1 MNDIRSKFEEIWPLP
16 EGIYWDGDEYM
27 PEDDLDIAHQKYLEL
42 AVEHDVRL
50 DTFTRCQEMTAIYST
65 IVDDMI
71 REMELIN
78 SVSNELRVIGIA
90 REAIGRAKQKMG
102 VMK

>member
-1 MNDIRSKFEEIWPLP
+1 MSK
-16 EGIYWDGDEYM
+16 DK
-27 PEDDLDIAHQKYLEL
+27 EDAIAYK
-42 AVEHDVRL
+42 
-50 DTFTRCQEMTAIYST
+50 AI
-65 IVDDMI
+65 IDDMI

-78 SVSNELRVIGIA
+78 SVSTDLRAVGIA

>member
-1 MNDIRSKFEEIWPLP
+1 MKSTREQFEEIWPVP
-16 EGIYWDGDEYM
+16 RGVFWDESEYM
-27 PEDDLDIAHQKYLEL
+27 PCDLLDADEKYFEL
-42 AVEHDVRL
+42 ATEWDARL
-50 DTFTRCQEMTAIYST
+50 DTFARCQETTAIYSG

-78 SVSNELRVIGIA
+78 SVGTDLRAVGIA

>member
-1 MNDIRSKFEEIWPLP
+1 MSDIRSKFEEIWPVPDGLIWHN
-16 EGIYWDGDEYM
+16 EGGGYYA
-27 PEDDLDIAHQKYLEL
+27 AHKNSCYEPH
-42 AVEHDVRL
+42 AEEHNARL
-50 DTFTRCQEMTAIYST
+50 DTFTRCQETTAIYSG

-78 SVSNELRVIGIA
+78 SLSTDLRAVGIA